1 MNMSE
6 EGVGRMIK
14 RTTAVLSSSGP
25 MTSFAIGDLTIRF
38 KTPLSLVRYETIV
51 GWNNGCIVCMARYS
65 NMDDPEEEYI
75 DLVPI
80 LQNLYLDPQEV
91 LDNVD
96 EVTINYEG

>member
-1 MNMSE
+1 
-6 EGVGRMIK
+6 
-14 RTTAVLSSSGP
+14 
-25 MTSFAIGDLTIRF
+25 
-38 KTPLSLVRYETIV
+38 
-51 GWNNGCIVCMARYS
+51 
-65 NMDDPEEEYI
+65 MDEPEEEYI